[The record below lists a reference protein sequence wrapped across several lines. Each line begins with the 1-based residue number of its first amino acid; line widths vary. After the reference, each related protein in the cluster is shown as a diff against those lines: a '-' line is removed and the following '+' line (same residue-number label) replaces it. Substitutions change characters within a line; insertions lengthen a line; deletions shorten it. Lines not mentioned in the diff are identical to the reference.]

1 MTIKNILIKI
11 MVNILA
17 IPFIIYCVLLFPYY
31 FLRKTINRRKHY
43 KKDTNSI
50 YDGY

>member
-17 IPFIIYCVLLFPYY
+17 IPFIIYCGLMFPYY
-31 FLRKTINRRKHY
+31 FLRKTINCRKHF
-43 KKDTNSI
+43 KKDTNTI
-50 YDGY
+50 YERY